1 MCSQAS
7 RISSKRYDS
16 SNAVFCKETETVKCL
31 IAEDDFISRRV
42 LSELLSPH
50 FECDVAVDGE
60 EAVASFKLSHQ
71 AKKPYD
77 LICLDI
83 MMPKMDGREALCQIR
98 ALERE
103 MGVPSKLEAKIVM
116 TTALDDAKTVF
127 DTYYQGGAT
136 AYLVKPIIKTKL
148 FGELRSLGLI
158 Q

>member
-1 MCSQAS
+1 M
-7 RISSKRYDS
+7 
-16 SNAVFCKETETVKCL
+16 KCL

-42 LSELLSPH
+42 LKELLSPH
-50 FECDVAVDGE
+50 FECDIAVDGE
-60 EAVASFKLSHQ
+60 ETVTSFRLAHE

-83 MMPKMDGREALCQIR
+83 MMPRMDGREALRQIR
-98 ALERE
+98 ALEKE
-103 MGVPSKLEAKIVM
+103 MEVPSNLETKIVM

-136 AYLVKPIIKTKL
+136 AYLVKPISKTKL
-148 FGELRSLGLI
+148 YSELRSLGLI

>member
-1 MCSQAS
+1 M
-7 RISSKRYDS
+7 
-16 SNAVFCKETETVKCL
+16 KCL

-42 LSELLSPH
+42 LSELLSPY
-50 FECDVAVDGE
+50 FNCEIAVDGE
-60 EAVASFKLSHQ
+60 ETVASFKLAHE

-83 MMPKMDGREALCQIR
+83 MMPRLDGREALRQIR
-98 ALERE
+98 ALEKE
-103 MGVPSKLEAKIVM
+103 MGVPGNCEAKIIM

-136 AYLVKPIIKTKL
+136 AYLVKPISKTKL
-148 FGELRSLGLI
+148 LAEIRSLGLI